1 MAVRIICQPDYPRQ
15 PQKVKPKVKQ
25 LDKPFEGVN
34 NMIIDNLSRGVIM
47 RKNRGMRITKADRI
61 ASAFI

>member
-15 PQKVKPKVKQ
+15 PQKVNQ